1 MHYRDG
7 DGGTLDCTVISG
19 LKDYI
24 EKMQWGDLLKP
35 VAQDFFVEFRES
47 NHDALELGHT
57 YTMKDAC
64 SGEQTIKHFGYLALI
79 QARRNLANSE
89 GSVFLSPPLR
99 STQTWLILSH
109 SISHTQHLQSD
120 LKKKTTKYV
129 PTRNIS
135 TIRGWWWVVVRKV
148 R

>member
-7 DGGTLDCTVISG
+7 DGATLDCTLIPG

-57 YTMKDAC
+57 YTMKVCAVE
-64 SGEQTIKHFGYLALI
+64 SKLSSSLA
-79 QARRNLANSE
+79 
-89 GSVFLSPPLR
+89 
-99 STQTWLILSH
+99 T
-109 SISHTQHLQSD
+109 
-120 LKKKTTKYV
+120 
-129 PTRNIS
+129 
-135 TIRGWWWVVVRKV
+135 
-148 R
+148 

>member
-1 MHYRDG
+1 MHYRDD
-7 DGGTLDCTVISG
+7 DGGTLDCTVIPG

-57 YTMKDAC
+57 YTMKDVC
-64 SGEQTIKHFGYLALI
+64 SGEQTIKQFGYLALV

-89 GSVFLSPPLR
+89 ETLLVPFANGLAWRPFASRNLHKRAQR
-99 STQTWLILSH
+99 S
-109 SISHTQHLQSD
+109 
-120 LKKKTTKYV
+120 
-129 PTRNIS
+129 
-135 TIRGWWWVVVRKV
+135 
-148 R
+148 